1 MNGLSITFE
10 PFVVDYIHEVN
21 KSFTPDLAVRSG
33 KGFIQMTSDKSQM
46 VDIRSLNGTSYSMV
60 NMNAGDSKT
69 VKLPA
74 GVYLVNNV
82 KIIVK

>member
-1 MNGLSITFE
+1 MTKAYS
-10 PFVVDYIHEVN
+10 
-21 KSFTPDLAVRSG
+21 PDLAVRSG
-33 KGFIQMTSDKSQM
+33 KGFIQMTSDKNQT
-46 VDIRSLNGTSYSMV
+46 VDIRTLNGTSYSMV

-69 VKLPA
+69 VNLPA